1 MRREEHSR
9 ATIPHKLKGAPMATL
24 RHSTSSNGA
33 ALAIGA
39 AAAIAAAAALGLSSG
54 SRSQKRYKFPRIER
68 SGDGRWKMWS
78 DYKQNGVWNE
88 SYVVVDP
95 FAMRDA
101 GVDVDDESI
110 LSDGLSY
117 ILILDEYLLH
127 TLRLNDTRRVRKV
140 LEDSIIEIELPEE
153 FPSEDAGRTVHALIV
168 KDDLLSNAA
177 WLDNTDIYIADPARE
192 VMGVI
197 VNDVADREETGAN
210 IAIDTVY
217 ELLSSTI
224 ISDTERYDQIRNSIS
239 GQFENDVRRLDADEY
254 PPVMLALMLRE
265 GMIEV
270 DDISKETV
278 RESILKMPPDELRWM
293 FQLLE
298 RNFKVR
304 ATIGGERR
312 IMLETLEGSLHL
324 DQVFGLSSEDR
335 RKISKIGSS
344 R

>member
-1 MRREEHSR
+1 
-9 ATIPHKLKGAPMATL
+9 
-24 RHSTSSNGA
+24 
-33 ALAIGA
+33 
-39 AAAIAAAAALGLSSG
+39 
-54 SRSQKRYKFPRIER
+54 
-68 SGDGRWKMWS
+68 
-78 DYKQNGVWNE
+78 
-88 SYVVVDP
+88 
-95 FAMRDA
+95 
-101 GVDVDDESI
+101 
-110 LSDGLSY
+110 
-117 ILILDEYLLH
+117 
-127 TLRLNDTRRVRKV
+127 LNDTRRVRKV